1 MKKYLTV
8 ILIIVIAI
16 SGFLYVN
23 FKFNH
28 LEYEIERSTL
38 FISDTLD
45 AMYFD

>member
-1 MKKYLTV
+1 MKKYLTM

-45 AMYFD
+45 TMYFE